1 MNFHPLRDSWL
12 KAVSLVLAVSLWMV
26 VAGEPVVERGLDVPL
41 EFENVPRGLAVLG
54 DETDSVRVR
63 VRGLASA
70 LARIA
75 PGTVVARLD
84 LSGERPGRKLYDL
97 FPDAIEAPPG
107 VEVTSVI
114 PATVT
119 LTLEHTGTTR
129 MEPIVPDS
137 DRMAPNGLRSGRT
150 APGSPVVEVRGPGT
164 GSRARERRVPHRSP
178 AMRPEILRRL
188 RRSSA
193 SVVLLSSRTADTIC
207 PSRWS
212 RSRRCSSTLGNLST
226 HHHLAAVYV
235 WH

>member
-97 FPDAIEAPPG
+97 FPGAIEAPPG

-119 LTLEHTGTTR
+119 LTLERTGTTR

-150 APGSPVVEVRGPGT
+150 APGS
-164 GSRARERRVPHRSP
+164 RARERRVSHRSP
-178 AMRPEILRRL
+178 AMMAEILRRL

-212 RSRRCSSTLGNLST
+212 RSRRCSSTLGNQST
-226 HHHLAAVYV
+226 HHLAAVYV